1 MLIFRVAAA
10 VAVAC
15 STPAFADGHLDK
27 TGWPESFTVGTASQG
42 GTYFAYGS
50 GWANLVA
57 EELGLSGGGEVTGG
71 PMQNMALVH
80 TGDAAFGMTT
90 MGPAAESLAGTN
102 PIAPGLQMNTYIAQV
117 SSSVAGK
124 STDLLM
130 RPLSHEFFCALALSA
145 AKKHLNS
152 VEMSPVRMPWRQ
164 DGRVFWNAGQT
175 CPAAFVLFFFDEVW
189 FSSGRR
195 SRAYRW

>member
-1 MLIFRVAAA
+1 M
-10 VAVAC
+10 
-15 STPAFADGHLDK
+15 T
-27 TGWPESFTVGTASQG
+27 EQ
-42 GTYFAYGS
+42 
-50 GWANLVA
+50 
-57 EELGLSGGGEVTGG
+57 ELGKTLW
-71 PMQNMALVH
+71 N
-80 TGDAAFGMTT
+80 
-90 MGPAAESLAGTN
+90 
-102 PIAPGLQMNTYIAQV
+102 IATYIAQV

>member
-1 MLIFRVAAA
+1 MFLRKFLW
-10 VAVAC
+10 
-15 STPAFADGHLDK
+15 S
-27 TGWPESFTVGTASQG
+27 
-42 GTYFAYGS
+42 
-50 GWANLVA
+50 
-57 EELGLSGGGEVTGG
+57 
-71 PMQNMALVH
+71 
-80 TGDAAFGMTT
+80 
-90 MGPAAESLAGTN
+90 
-102 PIAPGLQMNTYIAQV
+102 YIAQV

-175 CPAAFVLFFFDEVW
+175 CPAAFVLFFLMKFGSVRGDAHAHI
-189 FSSGRR
+189 GGDRRR
-195 SRAYRW
+195 SIAFRMELII